1 MNQEDAMK
9 LAMLAGAVSQAAELY
24 GYMRANHGGN
34 SVQTQYAYDELTARR
49 KAFTD
54 ELIAMMKEEEN

>member
-1 MNQEDAMK
+1 MDKEDVVK
-9 LAMLAGAVSQAAELY
+9 LAMLAGEVSQAAELY
-24 GYMRANHGGN
+24 GYMRASHGGR
-34 SVQTQYAYDELTARR
+34 SVQAQYAYDELTARR